1 MLFLSPSQL
10 LGTISVHLR
19 SLCIRVDERAR
30 FVSERELQIFARNAP
45 ALTQLCIVGASSL
58 ASASIATAAANG
70 KQSSLVLCDEAE
82 LAQRARAE
90 EDDGWPCSDLAF
102 MHIAKNCRE
111 LRALRVCGN
120 KTGNQAMQHLS
131 LYCPELQH
139 LDLGYKSRCVFS
151 FLIELFFP
159 LALANLCSFV
169 FCSATAI
176 TMRSATTCQRTACRR

>member
-1 MLFLSPSQL
+1 MSPWARPRRLTRWRYVILFGVCWVTCACPRCSKTVCAILFLSPSQL

-30 FVSERELQIFARNAP
+30 FVTERELQIFARNAP

-58 ASASIATAAANG
+58 ASASIATAATNG
-70 KQSSLVLCDEAE
+70 AQPLLVLCDEAE

-111 LRALRVCGN
+111 LRALRVCGG

-131 LYCPELQH
+131 LYCPELEH
-139 LDLGYKSRCVFS
+139 LDLGYKSRCVF
-151 FLIELFFP
+151 LFY
-159 LALANLCSFV
+159 
-169 FCSATAI
+169 
-176 TMRSATTCQRTACRR
+176 